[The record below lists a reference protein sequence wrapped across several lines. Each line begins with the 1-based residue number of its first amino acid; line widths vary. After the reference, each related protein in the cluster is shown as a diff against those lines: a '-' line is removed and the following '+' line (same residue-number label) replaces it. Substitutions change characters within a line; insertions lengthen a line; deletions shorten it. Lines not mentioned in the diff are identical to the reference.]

1 MSKYYDINKM
11 TTNKSVLTQLK
22 EMLIGKKLMQ
32 VSKGYLYYATIIDL
46 NEKNVVAEEEMFDG
60 SSYIWYIPYNSKEWI
75 LCD

>member
-22 EMLIGKKLMQ
+22 EILIGKKLMQ
-32 VSKGYLYYATIIDL
+32 ISKSYLYYATIIDL
-46 NEKNVVAEEEMFDG
+46 NEKNVVAEEELFDG
-60 SSYIWYIPYNSKEWI
+60 RYIWYIPYNSKEWI

>member
-11 TTNKSVLTQLK
+11 ITNKSVLTQLK

-46 NEKNVVAEEEMFDG
+46 NEKNVVAEEELFDG
-60 SSYIWYIPYNSKEWI
+60 SYIWYISYNSKEWI

>member
-22 EMLIGKKLMQ
+22 EMLLGKRLMQ
-32 VSKGYLYYATIIDL
+32 VNKGYCYYATIIDL
-46 NEKNVVAEEEMFDG
+46 NEKHVVAEEELFDG
-60 SSYIWYIPYNSKEWI
+60 SYIWYIPYNSKEWI

>member
-1 MSKYYDINKM
+1 MSKYYKM
-11 TTNKSVLTQLK
+11 KTNKSVLTQLK

-46 NEKNVVAEEEMFDG
+46 NETNVVAEEELFDG
-60 SSYIWYIPYNSKEWI
+60 SYIWIIPYNSQEWI